1 MQDKRFDAR
10 PKLNYNFSSGC
21 CAGEERV
28 TASYKNKR
36 PTRSS
41 MPPISGKRSNPSFV
55 ASGKAG
61 KEFPQLKRDKAD
73 AQRLL
78 TAALQALG
86 D

>member
-1 MQDKRFDAR
+1 M
-10 PKLNYNFSSGC
+10 S
-21 CAGEERV
+21 
-28 TASYKNKR
+28 ASFKNKR

-41 MPPISGKRSNPSFV
+41 VPPTAGKRANSSFV

-78 TAALQALG
+78 TAALLQMEA
-86 D
+86 